1 VKVTRPD
8 DEDTL
13 RWWIGAALIMFA
25 LFLVA
30 RSVAEPAEPAEPTAL
45 EERVIKLEERVK
57 TMQRTLDAWAEHT
70 SGQFS
75 FSEGMPELLV
85 RIKHLEKCA
94 ACPFAEAK

>member
-85 RIKHLEKCA
+85 RIKQLEKCA

>member
-1 VKVTRPD
+1 MIRPD
-8 DEDTL
+8 DKDTL

-25 LFLVA
+25 LFLIA
-30 RSVAEPAEPAEPTAL
+30 RSVAEPAESTVL
-45 EERVIKLEERVK
+45 ENRVIELEERVK

>member
-1 VKVTRPD
+1 MKVTRPD
-8 DEDTL
+8 DDDTL

-30 RSVAEPAEPAEPTAL
+30 RSVAEPAEPNAL
-45 EERVIKLEERVK
+45 ESRIIELEERVK

-70 SGQFS
+70 SSQFS

-85 RIKHLEKCA
+85 RIKKLEKCA
-94 ACPFAEAK
+94 ACPFAEEK

>member
-1 VKVTRPD
+1 MKVTRPD

-30 RSVAEPAEPAEPTAL
+30 RSVAEPAEPTVL
-45 EERVIKLEERVK
+45 EARVIELEERVK

>member
-1 VKVTRPD
+1 MKVTRPD
-8 DEDTL
+8 DDDTL

-30 RSVAEPAEPAEPTAL
+30 RSVAEPAEPNAL
-45 EERVIKLEERVK
+45 ESRIIELEERVK

>member
-13 RWWIGAALIMFA
+13 RWWIGAAMIMFA
-25 LFLVA
+25 LFLIA
-30 RSVAEPAEPAEPTAL
+30 RSVAEPAEPTAL
-45 EERVIKLEERVK
+45 EARVIELEERVK

-94 ACPFAEAK
+94 ACPFVEAK

>member
-1 VKVTRPD
+1 MIRPD
-8 DEDTL
+8 DKDTL

-25 LFLVA
+25 LFLIA
-30 RSVAEPAEPAEPTAL
+30 RSVAEPAESTVL
-45 EERVIKLEERVK
+45 ENRVIELEERVK

-94 ACPFAEAK
+94 ACPFVEAK

>member
-1 VKVTRPD
+1 I
-8 DEDTL
+8 E
-13 RWWIGAALIMFA
+13 
-25 LFLVA
+25 
-30 RSVAEPAEPAEPTAL
+30 
-45 EERVIKLEERVK
+45 LEERVK

>member
-1 VKVTRPD
+1 MKVTRPD

-30 RSVAEPAEPAEPTAL
+30 RSVAEPAEPNAL
-45 EERVIKLEERVK
+45 ESRIIELEERVK

>member
-1 VKVTRPD
+1 MKVTRPD
-8 DEDTL
+8 DDDTL

-30 RSVAEPAEPAEPTAL
+30 RSVAEPAEPNAL
-45 EERVIKLEERVK
+45 ESRIIELEERVK

-94 ACPFAEAK
+94 ACPFVEAK

>member
-30 RSVAEPAEPAEPTAL
+30 RSVAEPAEPNAL
-45 EERVIKLEERVK
+45 ESRIIELEERVK

>member
-8 DEDTL
+8 DDDTL

-30 RSVAEPAEPAEPTAL
+30 RSVAEPAEPNAL
-45 EERVIKLEERVK
+45 ESRIIELEERVK